1 MLISLKN
8 IQQLFGAEET
18 YLKEH
23 TAFPRLTGYTLLENA
38 PIPYSDYLLYV
49 CTSIS
54 ALQYIHPVTD
64 MHILYFAQASDDFD
78 NLQKLCSASIN
89 VLFVKTS
96 NINDALLKLQDFFY
110 NKNIIGLFSEAL
122 MDMLFY
128 ENGIQ
133 AMIDLSYQVFQ
144 NPIGVFDADFRLVA
158 ACSHNNVPMKNQQSI
173 IDNGGFTA
181 KEYEL
186 INKGRIHEK
195 VKRSDVPIHLNHE
208 ELGINQYICAIE
220 TQKDMGH
227 IVLSETDR
235 PFRSTDYELLI
246 ILKKAINQQMKKNE
260 FVRNNKGFPYE
271 YFLRDLLDGKIA
283 TPQQSMERLNYTNA
297 AFSGNLYCLVIET
310 ARSSNTLN
318 TQHIRILFES
328 AFQNTTTLMYHGEII
343 IILNLSNNQCL
354 SDEAYAAAVNIC
366 QKQGLYGGLSNCFQ
380 NIVHL
385 AGFYKQAL
393 RAIELGTTET
403 MHPGLFR
410 YSDFYLE
417 HVKNIFAQ
425 KENLDTFQHPDLRKL
440 LNYDKEN
447 DTNLAYIHYRYLI
460 HERNVVATAAAL
472 NLHRNSLQL
481 RMKKIN
487 TLISMDYENPHER
500 QYYILSY
507 ELYKEHSV

>member
-1 MLISLKN
+1 
-8 IQQLFGAEET
+8 
-18 YLKEH
+18 
-23 TAFPRLTGYTLLENA
+23 
-38 PIPYSDYLLYV
+38 
-49 CTSIS
+49 
-54 ALQYIHPVTD
+54 
-64 MHILYFAQASDDFD
+64 
-78 NLQKLCSASIN
+78 
-89 VLFVKTS
+89 
-96 NINDALLKLQDFFY
+96 
-110 NKNIIGLFSEAL
+110 
-122 MDMLFY
+122 
-128 ENGIQ
+128 
-133 AMIDLSYQVFQ
+133 
-144 NPIGVFDADFRLVA
+144 
-158 ACSHNNVPMKNQQSI
+158 
-173 IDNGGFTA
+173 
-181 KEYEL
+181 
-186 INKGRIHEK
+186 
-195 VKRSDVPIHLNHE
+195 
-208 ELGINQYICAIE
+208 
-220 TQKDMGH
+220 
-227 IVLSETDR
+227 
-235 PFRSTDYELLI
+235 
-246 ILKKAINQQMKKNE
+246 MKKNE

-417 HVKNIFAQ
+417 HVKHIFAQ